1 MESFRF
7 PEDLVALQVAWLD
20 TYTALARM
28 PAGTTGRTPL
38 RRRLIMLSCRLH
50 AHPYW
55 TAPGGSR
62 GTWAELRRQA
72 RAHRWATAA

>member
-1 MESFRF
+1 MELFHF

-20 TYTALARM
+20 TYAALAG
-28 PAGTTGRTPL
+28 AGRTPL

-55 TAPGGSR
+55 TTPGDSR

-72 RAHRWATAA
+72 GARRWATAA